1 MGILDKITKKKPAS
15 KASEAP
21 AKKAPAKK
29 APAAR
34 KATAKP
40 AAQKQTAK
48 PAVVNQATAAYKV
61 LIRPLVTEKST
72 ELAAQGKYVFEVS
85 IRANKIAVAQAVK
98 DVYGAD
104 VQQVNIMKTRGK
116 VVAFGRN
123 LGKRKDYKKAIV
135 TLKKGQTIQV
145 FEGV

>member
-1 MGILDKITKKKPAS
+1 MGILEKITKKKPAE
-15 KASEAP
+15 KASKPTAKKV
-21 AKKAPAKK
+21 AKKASATKK
-29 APAAR
+29 E
-34 KATAKP
+34 TKP
-40 AAQKQTAK
+40 AEKAK
-48 PAVVNQATAAYKV
+48 AAKLGTSVRAYKV

-72 ELAAQGKYVFEVS
+72 ELASQGKYVFEVA
-85 IRANKIAVAQAVK
+85 RATNKIEVARAVK
-98 DVYGAD
+98 ELYGAD
-104 VQQVNIMKTRGK
+104 VEQVNMINTRGK